1 MMENKEKIPLRNV
14 IAVKFWY
21 VLGLFTIIYLGVLT
35 YDLAIGLIMGS
46 ENTALI
52 VIGISVSISI
62 IDLVLL
68 LKDKVSP
75 AMIAMVLWISPLIAL
90 YKLFK
95 HTDLLNINS
104 SSLPKKIKQYT
115 FSARKP
121 SF

>member
-1 MMENKEKIPLRNV
+1 MMENKEKIPLINV

-35 YDLAIGLIMGS
+35 YDLVIGLNIGS
-46 ENTALI
+46 ENTALVVI
-52 VIGISVSISI
+52 GLSIGISITDI
-62 IDLVLL
+62 AILL
-68 LKDKVSP
+68 NDKVSP
-75 AMIAMVLWISPLIAL
+75 ALIAMVLWISPIVVL

-95 HTDLLNINS
+95 DSELLNINS

-115 FSARKP
+115 FAHKP